1 MAIFNEINKRSG
13 VVVVTVIAALAM
25 FLLTDLFFGQNSIL
39 RSSDNK
45 VGEIAGE
52 KIGAEEYQRQLSIA
66 ERNYTMQYNR
76 SVSENERSMMHDNAW
91 NQLLFEYGYREQF
104 DEIGL
109 IVTDEEWADLTKGD
123 FIHPMVRQLFGSPE
137 TFSKEMVNNFLA
149 NLAQY
154 PQQDQFLWYYVDTQ
168 IPEIR
173 LREKYTNLL
182 KKTEYVTTAEAKR
195 DYLATNQKA
204 SVNYV
209 NVPFSVISDSTVK
222 VTDSELKKYLDQHK
236 NAYKREEARSLDYV
250 VFTVH
255 PSKEDSL
262 ALSRDLESIAAEFK
276 NADDDSTFVLFNSD
290 EPAQVKFTRMGELA
304 EGLQNEGS
312 LEIGNVYG
320 PYLTNGNFKLYKVV
334 GNKEDTLYSARAS
347 HILFR
352 FNGEEEKADARKKAQ
367 EVLNAIR
374 SGASFEEMAAEHGTD
389 ATSVRGGDLG
399 WFSEGAMVGPFND
412 AIFGSSRSGLLP
424 NLVETQFGF
433 HIVKITEPRTR
444 KMYKVA
450 EVSRIVDYS
459 EETKDRMY
467 QEALEFAHDI
477 KDSADF
483 YAKIKEYGNLTV
495 NTATNLRPIERNL
508 NSIRNA
514 REIIRWAFNDA
525 EPGDVSEVKSV
536 DNQFIIAVVTDARE
550 AGTASL
556 EEVRKEITDKILLE
570 KKGEEIKN
578 KLSGINGGSLQ
589 EIATNYGGGATYG
602 SASDITLAGN
612 YISGVGYDPILVG
625 RVFGLKVS
633 EKSQPVIGQSS
644 VSIVELT
651 NMGEV
656 QEIADYAANKN
667 RIVQQRSS
675 RADFL
680 ISEVIKKAS
689 DIKDKRY
696 KFF

>member
-91 NQLLFEYGYREQF
+91 NQLIFEYGYREQF
-104 DEIGL
+104 EEIGL
-109 IVTDEEWADLTKGD
+109 LVTDEEWADLTKGD
-123 FIHPMVRQLFGSPE
+123 FIHPMVRQLFGNPE
-137 TFSKEMVNNFLA
+137 TFSKDMVNNFLA

-173 LREKYTNLL
+173 LREKYSNLL

-204 SVNYV
+204 SINFV
-209 NVPFSVISDSTVK
+209 NVPFSAIPDSAVK
-222 VTDSELKKYLDQHK
+222 ITDSELKRYLDQHK
-236 NAYKREEARSLDYV
+236 NAYKREESRSLDYV
-250 VFTVH
+250 VFAVH

-276 NADDDSTFVLFNSD
+276 NAADDSTFVLFNSD
-290 EPAQVKFTRMGELA
+290 EPAQVRYTRMGELA
-304 EGLQNEGS
+304 EGLQNAGN
-312 LEIGNVYG
+312 LEAGNVYG
-320 PYLTNGNFKLYKVV
+320 PYLTNGSFKLYKVV
-334 GNKEDTLYSARAS
+334 GSKEDSVYSARAS

-374 SGASFEEMAAEHGTD
+374 NGASFEEMAAEHGTD

-412 AIFGSSRSGLLP
+412 AIFGSARSGLLT

-450 EVSRIVDYS
+450 EVSRVVDYS
-459 EETKDRMY
+459 EETKDQMY
-467 QEALEFAHDI
+467 QEALEFANDI
-477 KDSADF
+477 KDSSDF
-483 YAKIKEYGNLTV
+483 YAKIKEHGNLTV
-495 NTATNLRPIERNL
+495 NAATNLRPIERNL

-514 REIIRWAFNDA
+514 RDIIRWAFNDA
-525 EPGDVSEVKSV
+525 KPGDVSEVKSI
-536 DNQFIIAVVTDARE
+536 DNQFIVAVVTDARE
-550 AGTASL
+550 AGTADL
-556 EEVRKEITDKILLE
+556 DEVRSEITDKVRLE
-570 KKGEEIKN
+570 KKGEQIKN
-578 KLSGINGGSLQ
+578 KLDGITGSLQ
-589 EIATNYGGGATYG
+589 EIAASYGGDANFGNA
-602 SASDITLAGN
+602 ADITLAGN
-612 YISGVGYDPILVG
+612 YVSGVGYDPILVG
-625 RVFGLKVS
+625 RTFGLKVNG
-633 EKSQPVIGQSS
+633 KSQPVIGQSS
-644 VSIVELT
+644 VSIIELT
-651 NMGEV
+651 NIGEV

-667 RIVQQRSS
+667 RIAQQRSS

>member
-52 KIGAEEYQRQLSIA
+52 KISAEEYQRQLSIA
-66 ERNYTMQYNR
+66 ERNYSMQYNR
-76 SVSENERSMMHDNAW
+76 SVSENDRAMIHDNAW

-109 IVTDEEWADLTKGD
+109 VVTDEEWEDLTKGD
-123 FIHPMVRQLFGSPE
+123 FIHSMVRQLFGNPE
-137 TFSKEMVNNFLA
+137 SFSKEMVVNFLA

-154 PQQDQFLWYYVDTQ
+154 PQQDQFLWLYVDTQ

-173 LREKYTNLL
+173 LREKYSNLL

-204 SVNYV
+204 EIGYV
-209 NVPFSVISDSTVK
+209 NVPFSIIPDSAIK
-222 VTDSELKKYLDQHK
+222 ITDSELKKHLDRNK

-255 PSKEDSL
+255 PSPEDSL
-262 ALSRDLESIAAEFK
+262 AISSDLEGIVTEFK
-276 NADDDSTFVLFNSD
+276 NAQDDSLFVQFNTD
-290 EPAQVKFTRMGELA
+290 EYVPVKYTRMGELA
-304 EGLQNEGS
+304 EQLQDAGN
-312 LEIGNVYG
+312 LETGNVYG
-320 PYLTNGNFKLYKVV
+320 PYLTNNSFKLFKIT
-334 GNKEDTLYSARAS
+334 GSQEDSIYSARAG

-352 FNGEEEKADARKKAQ
+352 FNGDDEKAEARKKAQ
-367 EVLNAIR
+367 DVLNQIR
-374 SGASFEEMAAEHGTD
+374 NGASFEEMAAEHGTD

-412 AIFGSSRSGLLP
+412 AIFNSSRTGLLP

-433 HIVKITEPRTR
+433 HIIRITEPRTKR
-444 KMYKVA
+444 MYRVA
-450 EVSRIVDYS
+450 EVNRLVDYS
-459 EETKDRMY
+459 EETKDRVY
-467 QEALEFAHDI
+467 QEALEFASEL

-483 YAKIKEYGNLTV
+483 YAKAKEHGNLTI
-495 NTATNLRPIERNL
+495 NSASNLRPVERNL

-536 DNQFIIAVVTDARE
+536 DNQFIVAVLTEARE

-556 EEVRKEITDKILLE
+556 NEVRAEITDKVRLE

-578 KLSGINGGSLQ
+578 KLQGLNGTLQ
-589 EIATNYGGGATYG
+589 EIAANYGDGATSG
-602 SASDITLAGN
+602 NASDITLASN
-612 YISGVGYDPILVG
+612 YITGVGYDPLLVG
-625 RVFGLKVS
+625 RVFGLKVN

-651 NMGEV
+651 KMHEA
-656 QEIADYAANKN
+656 QEIADYSANKN
-667 RIVQQRSS
+667 RIAQQRGG
-675 RADFL
+675 RVDFQ
-680 ISEVIKKAS
+680 IAQVIKNAS
-689 DIKDKRY
+689 DVKDRRY